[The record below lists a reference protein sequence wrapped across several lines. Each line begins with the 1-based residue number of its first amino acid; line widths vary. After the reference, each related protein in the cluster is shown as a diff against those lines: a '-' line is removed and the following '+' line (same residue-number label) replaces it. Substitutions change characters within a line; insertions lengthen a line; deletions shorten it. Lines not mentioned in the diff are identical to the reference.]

1 MLRPYLREEIDMKRF
16 ALAVAAVCLS
26 AGAALAADPL
36 EGYWRTAKDD
46 NGNSGMIHVAP
57 CGAQLCGTL
66 VKAYDANGKEMK
78 SPNIGRK
85 IISETVAKGGGA
97 YTGKVY
103 SPDRGKTY
111 KSKLQMSGKSLKVSG
126 CVLGIC
132 RDGGAWV
139 KVK

>member
-1 MLRPYLREEIDMKRF
+1 MRTMT
-16 ALAVAAVCLS
+16 LAFVATLMS
-26 AGAALAADPL
+26 AGAAFAADPL

-46 NGNSGMIHVAP
+46 NGHSGLIHVKP

-66 VKAYDANGKEMK
+66 VKAYNGQGQEIQ
-78 SPNIGRK
+78 SENVGRN
-85 IISETVAKGGGA
+85 IISQTVAKGNGS

-111 KSKLQMSGKSLKVSG
+111 NSRLQMNGNALKVSG

-132 RDGGAWV
+132 RDGGTWT

>member
-1 MLRPYLREEIDMKRF
+1 MKTITL
-16 ALAVAAVCLS
+16 AGLAVLMS
-26 AGAALAADPL
+26 AGVAFAADPL

-46 NGNSGMIHVAP
+46 NGHSGLVHVKP
-57 CGAQLCGTL
+57 CGAKLCGTL

-78 SPNIGRK
+78 SDNVGRQ
-85 IISETVAKGGGA
+85 IISETVSKGGGNYA
-97 YTGKVY
+97 GKVY

-111 KSKLQMSGKSLKVSG
+111 NSKLKLSGKALNVSG

-132 RDGGAWV
+132 RNGGTWS

>member
-1 MLRPYLREEIDMKRF
+1 MKTIT
-16 ALAVAAVCLS
+16 LAAAAVLLS

-46 NGNSGMIHVAP
+46 NGNSGLIHVQP
-57 CGAQLCGTL
+57 CGAELCGTL
-66 VKAYDANGKEMK
+66 VKAFDAAGQEMQ
-78 SPNIGRK
+78 SGNVGRQ
-85 IISETVAKGGGA
+85 IISQTVNKGGGK

-103 SPDRGKTY
+103 SPDRDKTY
-111 KSKLQMSGKSLKVSG
+111 NSRLQLSGGTLSVSG

-132 RDGGAWV
+132 RDGGTWS